1 MMLLRHTL
9 RVLSALLV
17 LALAV
22 VCWAWLR
29 DAPPSAEVELWQQ
42 QVQDAEGE
50 SRAYLYL
57 AGLDAPVG
65 QVPEVLGRA
74 RLDEYQRWYAGRAVT
89 ADDFQAQPVAT
100 LAAPQGELF
109 CRIEASG
116 CFEALLAQN
125 SQLPVIDAQYGVL
138 RERYW
143 QFLQLDDYRTLTS
156 ISAAEPVPPLAYLY
170 KAQQLFNLHALQR
183 ALQGQGAEVQESL
196 QAELGL
202 LRRHLQQADSL
213 VMKMLVAVLVNRN
226 LEWQARLYRQGLT
239 PRPAVPAPF
248 TAAERSLLT
257 PLQREFFGIAQ
268 LYAQLSTGASG
279 REYLGL
285 LLEFR
290 PQLTINASL
299 ARYRQAA
306 ELSRLEA
313 DAFAAALHSAVV
325 QIPAAGGLRNRF
337 GNRLLSVGGPDLR
350 LYAGRLQDL
359 EAKRR
364 LLATLIEL
372 PLGSLD
378 VVRLA
383 TLPQTQNPYY
393 PSRRAEV
400 DGQGQLCFAGPLEDR
415 FNGRCMPL

>member
-1 MMLLRHTL
+1 MMLFRHTL
-9 RVLSALLV
+9 CVLSALLV

-57 AGLDAPVG
+57 NGLDAPIG
-65 QVPEVLGRA
+65 QAPEVLGRA
-74 RLDEYQRWYAGRAVT
+74 RLDEYQRWSAGRAVV
-89 ADDFQAQPVAT
+89 AGDFQAQPVTT
-100 LAAPQGELF
+100 LAAPSGELL

-116 CFEALLAQN
+116 CFEALLAQG
-125 SQLPVIDAQYGVL
+125 SQLLAVEAQYGIL

-143 QFLQLDDYRTLTS
+143 RFLQLNDYRTLTS

-170 KAQQLFNLHALQR
+170 KAQQLFNLYALQW
-183 ALQGQGAEVQESL
+183 ALQGQGAEAQESL
-196 QAELGL
+196 QTELGL
-202 LRRHLQQADSL
+202 LRRQLQQADSL
-213 VMKMLVAVLVNRN
+213 MMKMLMTVLVSRN
-226 LEWQARLYRQGLT
+226 LEWQVRLYRQGLT
-239 PRPAVPAPF
+239 PRPEVPPPF
-248 TAAERSLLT
+248 SEDERSLLR
-257 PLQREFFGIAQ
+257 PMQREFSGIAQ
-268 LYAQLSTGASG
+268 MYAQLPAGASG

-299 ARYRQAA
+299 APYRQAA

-313 DAFAAALHSAVV
+313 DAFVAALDSVVV
-325 QIPAAGGLRNRF
+325 QVPAAGGLRNRF
-337 GNRLLSVGGPDLR
+337 GNRLLRVAGPDLR
-350 LYAGRLQDL
+350 LYAGRLHDL

-400 DGQGQLCFAGPLEDR
+400 DGQGQLCFAGPLEAR